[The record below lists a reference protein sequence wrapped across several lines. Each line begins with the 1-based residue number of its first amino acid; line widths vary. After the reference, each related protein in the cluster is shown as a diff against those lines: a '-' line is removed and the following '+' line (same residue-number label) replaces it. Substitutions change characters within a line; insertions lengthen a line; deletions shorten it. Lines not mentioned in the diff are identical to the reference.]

1 MRRLALAA
9 AAALL
14 LQVCIAVPAG
24 AAPPPQR
31 PSQAKRAVLDPVRL
45 RAFERF
51 VAASMK
57 LDRTPGLTVGVLQ
70 GEFSW
75 VGAYGYSDLEN
86 GIPAKPESAYRLAS
100 VTKPM
105 TAVAVLQLVERGKI
119 DLDAEVQ
126 TYVPYFPKKPWP
138 VTVRQLLGHIG
149 GVSHYMNPD
158 RELHIKTHMNTREAI
173 GIFEGFDLVAE
184 PGTKYSYSSYGYN
197 LLGAVIEGASGKS
210 FGEYM
215 RENVWGPLGMK
226 DTRMDDPVE
235 VIPNRVRGYQ
245 LVDGKIRNS
254 EFVDI
259 SSRFAAGGTRSTVPD
274 LLAFA
279 KGLMAGKLLSPAS
292 RDLMFTSLATRDGMR
307 TDYAL
312 GWGTGSLGGRFAVDH
327 SGGQNETRTLLY
339 LFPSR
344 NLALAAAINFES
356 ASPGPYLARLFEVV
370 TGERWDLQPYTAD
383 PLSAEVLR
391 GMDETFAYGL
401 AYFEQYGKEMASDA
415 GARAEAFAYFNR
427 TVSRSGLEA
436 DGDATRKAIATGR
449 HPAAGD
455 AFVKVG
461 SAMASA
467 LEKKLGAARLRQYP
481 ALGAITFFNDYR
493 KLYEKDSMLARFD
506 APFEQAVSKWE
517 ASWSRTND
525 AYVRGLPVGPDLD
538 LSVAGPRLK
547 ALFANAEVYPNLSR
561 SLLQTADAY
570 AVLGDRERAL
580 RAAQSVV
587 DLYPR
592 ANEAAAWYGLILVVF
607 GEHDRGIA
615 ELRRSI
621 AIDPKGRASAGWL
634 NGTAY
639 EFASIGKVDVGLEVL
654 KAAVEL
660 YPKEA
665 NLYDSVGEFYLRAGK
680 RDLSIQWYRKALEV
694 DPNLKTAIEAL
705 KRIESGQ

>member
-14 LQVCIAVPAG
+14 LHLCAAVPAG
-24 AAPPPQR
+24 AASTPQR
-31 PSQAKRAVLDPVRL
+31 RATSAALDPGKL

-51 VAASMK
+51 VAATMK
-57 LDRTPGLTVGVLQ
+57 LDHTPGLTVGFVR
-70 GEFSW
+70 GDATW
-75 VGAYGYSDLEN
+75 VGAYGYADLEN
-86 GIPAKPESAYRLAS
+86 GTPAKPESAYRLAS

-138 VTVRQLLGHIG
+138 VTVRQLLGHVG
-149 GVSHYMNPD
+149 GISHYMNAE
-158 RELHIKTHMNTREAI
+158 RELHIKTHMNTRQAI
-173 GIFEGFDLVAE
+173 GIFESFDLVAE

-197 LLGAVIEGASGKS
+197 LLGAVIEGASGKP

-226 DTRMDDPVE
+226 DTRMDDPTE

-245 LVDGKIRNS
+245 FVDGKVRNS

-274 LLAFA
+274 MLAFA

-292 RDLMFTSLATRDGMR
+292 RDLMYTSLATKDGMR
-307 TDYAL
+307 TDYSL
-312 GWGTGSLGGRFAVDH
+312 GWSTDPLGGRFSVSH
-327 SGGQNETRTLLY
+327 SGGQNETRTLLFV
-339 LFPSR
+339 FPSR

-370 TGERWDLQPYTAD
+370 TGERWEIDPYTTD
-383 PLSAEVLR
+383 PVATAILR
-391 GMDETFAYGL
+391 GMNDAFGHGL
-401 AYFEQYGKEMASDA
+401 AYYERYGKELGDPA
-415 GARAEAFAYFNR
+415 GRAEAFAYFNR
-427 TVSRSGLEA
+427 AVDRS
-436 DGDATRKAIATGR
+436 AIATDAGRTALAAGR

-461 SAMASA
+461 SAMAAA
-467 LEKKLGAARLRQYP
+467 LESKLGAARVREYP
-481 ALGAITFFNDYR
+481 ALGAITFFNDYM
-493 KLYEKDSMLARFD
+493 KLYEKDSTLARFD
-506 APFEQAVSKWE
+506 APFEQSIAKWQ
-517 ASWSRTND
+517 ASWARTND
-525 AYVRGLPVGPDLD
+525 AYVRGLSAGPDLD
-538 LSVAGPRLK
+538 LNVAGPRLR
-547 ALFANAEVYPNLSR
+547 ALFANAEVYPNLSG
-561 SLLQTADAY
+561 SLLETADGY
-570 AVLGDRERAL
+570 AASGDRARAVETA
-580 RAAQSVV
+580 RFAA

-592 ANEAAAWYGLILVVF
+592 SDQAAARYGVILVAF
-607 GEHDRGIA
+607 GERERGV
-615 ELRRSI
+615 EQLRRSL
-621 AIDPKGRASAGWL
+621 AMNPTGGASAARL
-634 NGTAY
+634 NGAAY
-639 EFASIGKVDVGLEVL
+639 AVASVGMLDSALEVL
-654 KAAVEL
+654 KVAVEFH
-660 YPKEA
+660 PKEA
-665 NLYDSVGEFYLRAGK
+665 NLYDTIGEFYLRAGK